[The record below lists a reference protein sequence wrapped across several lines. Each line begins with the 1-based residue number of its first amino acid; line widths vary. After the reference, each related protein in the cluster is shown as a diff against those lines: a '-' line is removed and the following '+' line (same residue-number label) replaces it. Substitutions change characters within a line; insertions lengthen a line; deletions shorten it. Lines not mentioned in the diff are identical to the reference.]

1 MWMKCSVCSK
11 EEKEMENTTLLG
23 WSPTATGIY
32 NLLLH
37 PVVIVL
43 ALSLFGLVLVIIL
56 YIRLWKLIM
65 LFERLCELC

>member
-1 MWMKCSVCSK
+1 MWCVFKRGRRDGEHHWWETV
-11 EEKEMENTTLLG
+11 LG
-23 WSPTATGIY
+23 LSATGIY

-43 ALSLFGLVLVIIL
+43 ALSLLGLVLVIIL

-65 LFERLCELC
+65 LFERLCKLC